1 LIIRNFTIA
10 EYALYTLANTML
22 GANEY
27 ISRWG
32 IILELLQKV
41 KV

>member
-22 GANEY
+22 GAKEY
-27 ISRWG
+27 IADGG
-32 IILELLQKV
+32 IILV
-41 KV
+41 